1 MGGKWACAIFFGD
14 WLTMKDKTKILIVD
28 DEPRNVKLLEAM
40 LLADGYAPLSA
51 TSGDEALKMA
61 AAELPGLV
69 LMDIMMPGMNG
80 FEATEKL
87 KSGPATRDIPVIVV
101 TSLDDRESRLFAL
114 QAGAD
119 EFVTKP
125 VDRAELSLRVKNVL
139 LLKECRRLMARQG

>member
-1 MGGKWACAIFFGD
+1 MNNKKRA
-14 WLTMKDKTKILIVD
+14 KILIVD

-40 LLADGYAPLSA
+40 LLADGYAPLSVS
-51 TSGDEALKMA
+51 SGEAALRMA
-61 AAELPGLV
+61 AAELPGLI

-87 KSGPATRDIPVIVV
+87 KSDPATRDIPVIVV

-119 EFVTKP
+119 EFISKP

-139 LLKECRRLMARQG
+139 MMKECRRLMERDAIAR